1 MRKGNIALLAA
12 VTLAGSIACASS
24 ADDGEIVCATPGMPA
39 EMPINRAVGEG
50 SWRLD
55 EIVFDIPAGVR
66 LLWDGS
72 FESTL
77 YDPGG
82 ETDTTIRLTEEASG
96 SGIRLFT
103 ESDSEYAPP
112 GSEESREILA
122 TDLDEIARIN
132 AAFDCI
138 VASAR

>member
-1 MRKGNIALLAA
+1 MRGEGATLLAA
-12 VTLAGSIACASS
+12 LTLVASIACASS
-24 ADDGEIVCATPGMPA
+24 LDGESVCATPGAPA

-66 LLWDGS
+66 LLWDGY
-72 FESTL
+72 FQVTL

-82 ETDTTIRLTEEASG
+82 ETDQTVRLTEETSG

-122 TDLDEIARIN
+122 TDPAEVARIN

>member
-1 MRKGNIALLAA
+1 MRGGGATLLAA
-12 VTLAGSIACASS
+12 LTLVASIACASS
-24 ADDGEIVCATPGMPA
+24 DDGEIVCGTPGAPA

-55 EIVFDIPAGVR
+55 KIVFDIPAGVR
-66 LLWDGS
+66 LLWDGE
-72 FESTL
+72 FQVTL

-82 ETDTTIRLTEEASG
+82 ETDRTVRLTEEASG

-103 ESDSEYAPP
+103 ESDFEYAPP

-122 TDLDEIARIN
+122 TDPDEVARIN

>member
-24 ADDGEIVCATPGMPA
+24 PNDGEIVCATPRTPV
-39 EMPINRAVGEG
+39 EMPINQAVGKG

-72 FESTL
+72 FQATL

-82 ETDTTIRLTEEASG
+82 ETDTTARLTEEASG
-96 SGIRLFT
+96 SSLRLFT

-122 TDLDEIARIN
+122 TDPDEVARIN

>member
-24 ADDGEIVCATPGMPA
+24 PDDGEIVCATPGTPA
-39 EMPINRAVGEG
+39 EMPINQAVGEG

-72 FESTL
+72 FEFTL

-82 ETDTTIRLTEEASG
+82 ETDGSVKLTDELSG
-96 SGIRLFT
+96 SSLRLFT
-103 ESDSEYAPP
+103 ESDFDAPP
-112 GSEESREILA
+112 GSEESREVLA
-122 TDLDEIARIN
+122 TEPDEIARIN